1 MFGIPVKR
9 LLKLSSTA
17 LESAFAPCTACRYC
31 VDDCPKEIPIPKY
44 FSLYNNQEQFGL
56 VPYHMVYY
64 MNLTQDFGK
73 ASDCIGC
80 KQCEQH
86 CPQHID
92 VVEQLKK
99 VAEVFDTEI

>member
-1 MFGIPVKR
+1 MNSWTGTLPYG
-9 LLKLSSTA
+9 LLYEFK
-17 LESAFAPCTACRYC
+17 
-31 VDDCPKEIPIPKY
+31 
-44 FSLYNNQEQFGL
+44 
-56 VPYHMVYY
+56 
-64 MNLTQDFGK
+64 QDFGK

-99 VAEVFDTEI
+99 VAEVFDTEIS